1 MPVSLPLWI
10 EVKAVTGEAIDD
22 AKGNKVCAAVCTRI
36 DRAATFSDYANPT
49 EIKRVIP
56 LDAAIE
62 VDQHNLS
69 NGHRPRH
76 IELAAR
82 QINHL
87 LVPIPAVALGGSVLG
102 KVTAA
107 ALKETSEVFVA
118 LGAALEDDQISKC
131 ENKHLAAEIDDAM
144 AKLAALKLQIAAEA
158 KGGAQ

>member
-1 MPVSLPLWI
+1 MPLNLPLWI
-10 EVKAVTGEAIDD
+10 KVKAATGEAIDD

-76 IELAAR
+76 IELAAH

-87 LVPIPAVALGGSVLG
+87 LVPMPCAALDGRPLG

-118 LGAALEDDQISKC
+118 LGAALEDEQISGD
-131 ENKHLAAEIDDAM
+131 ESTRLAAEIDDAM
-144 AKLAALKLQIAAEA
+144 AKLAALKLQIASEAE
-158 KGGAQ
+158 GGAQ

>member
-1 MPVSLPLWI
+1 MAVSLPLWI
-10 EVKAVTGEAIDD
+10 EIKAVTGQAVDD

-36 DRAATFSDYANPT
+36 DRAATFSDYANLT

-62 VDQHNLS
+62 IDRHNVS

-82 QINHL
+82 ALDHL
-87 LVPIPAVALGGSVLG
+87 LVAIPSAALGNRPLG

-107 ALKETSEVFVA
+107 ALKETSDVFVA
-118 LGAALEDDQISKC
+118 LGAALEDDRVSTTECQQMT
-131 ENKHLAAEIDDAM
+131 AEIDDAM
-144 AKLAALKLQIAAEA
+144 AKLAALRLQIAAEA
-158 KGGAQ
+158 EGGGQ